1 MWRVLGGAAGIACL
15 GDDWREDAVNGG
27 EEFGEGEGFAKE
39 VPALIAELGEVVQ
52 ADHAARDE
60 EDGEGAAL
68 GFEVA
73 GQFHAGRGGEVEV
86 GDEEVDVGGG
96 VEDVGGAFGVATGE
110 DFVAFVLEEGAGE
123 GADIGV
129 IVDQQ
134 DGSWGLLERG
144 CFRLVGR

>member
-1 MWRVLGGAAGIACL
+1 VEEICSL
-15 GDDWREDAVNGG
+15 GDDWGQDAVDGG
-27 EEFGEGEGFAKE
+27 EQFREGEGFAKE
-39 VPALIAELGEVVQ
+39 VPALIAELGEVVE
-52 ADHAARDE
+52 ADHAAGDE

-73 GQFHAGRGGEVEV
+73 GEFHASGSGEIEV

-110 DFVAFVLEEGAGE
+110 DLVAFVLEEGAGE
-123 GADIGV
+123 GADVRV

-134 DGSWGLLERG
+134 NGSWGLLERG
-144 CFRLVGR
+144 CFGLIGR